1 MTSFSTPSR
10 SSLGR
15 FLSRISS
22 TKVRFPLT
30 RADIIYHG
38 GEYFVC
44 AFSFLS
50 LFCMFRCKPCLRYLT
65 LIKCFRHD
73 TQSILNRNIL
83 LSYFVWL
90 SATRTLKLLPHLWY
104 QPEHVIY
111 VPAFI
116 AFGYYFAIMKI
127 YALCTLHE
135 VRFISYAFVRFAH
148 FFIPTERACFFVS
161 ARHCSSFRPFSN

>member
-1 MTSFSTPSR
+1 MVVSALSVPFPSCR
-10 SSLGR
+10 
-15 FLSRISS
+15 
-22 TKVRFPLT
+22 
-30 RADIIYHG
+30 
-38 GEYFVC
+38 C
-44 AFSFLS
+44 
-50 LFCMFRCKPCLRYLT
+50 FCMFQCKPCLR

-73 TQSILNRNIL
+73 TQYILNRNIL

-135 VRFISYAFVRFAH
+135 VRFISYAFVLHILLFPPSASVSLFVLGIALLFA
-148 FFIPTERACFFVS
+148 
-161 ARHCSSFRPFSN
+161 PFAINQNGKLGIVLLC